1 MLVEEYKE
9 KIDKNQNSET
19 NNSEVLLKLLQS
31 NLEKTEEILKI
42 SRETRKYIKW
52 QNIWS
57 TVRLVLIL
65 APIII
70 GFLYLPSLLE
80 EYFSSYKTLLQ

>member
-9 KIDKNQNSET
+9 KTEKSQAADT
-19 NNSEVLLKLLQS
+19 NNSEAILKLLQL

-42 SRETRKYIKW
+42 SQDTKNYIKW
-52 QNIWS
+52 QRIWS
-57 TVRLVLIL
+57 TVRLVLII

-70 GFLYLPSLLE
+70 GFLYLPSLLK
-80 EYFSSYKTLLQ
+80 EYFDSYKSILQ

>member
-9 KIDKNQNSET
+9 KTENSEIE
-19 NNSEVLLKLLQS
+19 NGDNSGAALKLLQL

-42 SRETRKYIKW
+42 SRDIKNYIKW
-52 QNIWS
+52 QRIWS
-57 TVRLVLIL
+57 TVRLILII

-70 GFLYLPSLLE
+70 GFLYLPSLFR
-80 EYFSSYKTLLQ
+80 EYVDSYKSILQ